1 MPDCKYCQDEICPVV
16 DVTGVCRLKKERK
29 RKMPSNPKNAY
40 LARLEQEKQDR
51 ARIAQYVNERQS
63 LDALIVAINDEFGF
77 GAERINRLIS
87 RYIETRI
94 EVADMFMDDRYKNK
108 DKELAYSKAKMDK
121 RLQSIMGP
129 DYPEHDVRYTVNIGK
144 TMYDGGIVIGT
155 VRGGRN

>member
-1 MPDCKYCQDEICPVV
+1 MAN
-16 DVTGVCRLKKERK
+16 
-29 RKMPSNPKNAY
+29 NPKNAY

-63 LDALIVAINDEFGF
+63 LDALIVAINEEFGF

-108 DKELAYSKAKMDK
+108 DKELAYAKAKLHK
-121 RLQSIMGP
+121 RLQSIMGS
-129 DYPEHDVRYTVNIGK
+129 DYPEHDVRYTVNTGK
-144 TMYDGGIVIGT
+144 QILRIHTGSASQPLQAT
-155 VRGGRN
+155 KEKKALRNTGRALNAIQRTSLPA

>member
-1 MPDCKYCQDEICPVV
+1 MA
-16 DVTGVCRLKKERK
+16 
-29 RKMPSNPKNAY
+29 SNPKNAY

-77 GAERINRLIS
+77 GAERINRLIA
-87 RYIETRI
+87 RYIETRKEI
-94 EVADMFMDDRYKNK
+94 ADMFMDDRYKNK

-144 TMYDGGIVIGT
+144 TMYDGGIVIGS
-155 VRGGRN
+155 VDRRKHD

>member
-1 MPDCKYCQDEICPVV
+1 
-16 DVTGVCRLKKERK
+16 
-29 RKMPSNPKNAY
+29 MPSNPKNAY

-129 DYPEHDVRYTVNIGK
+129 DYPEHDVRYTVNIEK
-144 TMYDGGIVIGT
+144 PMYDGGIVIGT
-155 VRGGRN
+155 VDRRKHD